1 MYSHQ
6 RGSGLKMLHFI
17 NRSFHTYEFYF
28 TFALVL
34 IAEIVYV
41 AVNSEGPVNFA
52 HWKDLGLN
60 RPRDTDLSRCVAIL
74 ETLFKRKS
82 KLNIVT

>member
-1 MYSHQ
+1 
-6 RGSGLKMLHFI
+6 MLHFI

-52 HWKDLGLN
+52 H
-60 RPRDTDLSRCVAIL
+60 
-74 ETLFKRKS
+74 
-82 KLNIVT
+82 